1 MRGSAVELFDDCP
14 HCLLEGGLVE
24 TYDARVPACRFGV
37 PARVTCKLCGLAKV
51 GRVAAPKL
59 APDLTRVAGNR
70 CPACI
75 EELSAEALDVR
86 RCGQCGA
93 KALLVDEVAAADLT
107 SYDALLAQLDTWARR
122 EGFPSVDALLSATFV
137 VVDLEHLF
145 EMIRRGAPLETVAD
159 PFSLGGRAG
168 GGRPR
173 DDAAKAPP
181 PVARPPAAGPPGPSL
196 GHEPIPTTAAPASR
210 PKSQRAPAF
219 RVVPSDLPPPAP
231 ASPAAPPPHDP
242 STAPHAPQAASSDD
256 RVPLSAPPR
265 AILFPLVSVVAAD
278 GEVHAAERA
287 FVDAF
292 LASEGMTPLRDDEF
306 KVYTPAEA
314 ARYVPKERREKIV
327 ELMCELA
334 TVDGL
339 GDEAELRV
347 VRAYAAAWRVPE
359 EKVETWLWGYEHAQ
373 ASAGRQFW
381 LRIRRFLLSSRW
393 ERTDP

>member
-1 MRGSAVELFDDCP
+1 MRGSAVELLDDCP

-24 TYDARVPACRFGV
+24 TYDARIAACRFGV
-37 PARVTCKLCGLAKV
+37 PARVWCKLCGVTKV
-51 GRVAAPKL
+51 GRVAAAQL
-59 APDLTRVAGNR
+59 ARDLSLVQGNR
-70 CPACI
+70 CPACL
-75 EELSAEALDVR
+75 EELAPEALDVR
-86 RCGQCGA
+86 RCAACGA
-93 KALLVDEVAAADLT
+93 HAALLDERGATDLR
-107 SYDALLAQLDTWARR
+107 SREALVTQLDAWAVRD
-122 EGFPSVDALLSATFV
+122 GFPDLAALVSATFV
-137 VVDLEHLF
+137 APDLDAL
-145 EMIRRGAPLETVAD
+145 MDLVLAQRPLETLAD

-168 GGRPR
+168 GGS
-173 DDAAKAPP
+173 ASAPSP
-181 PVARPPAAGPPGPSL
+181 
-196 GHEPIPTTAAPASR
+196 EAPSR
-210 PKSQRAPAF
+210 PKSQRAPPF
-219 RVVPSDLPPPAP
+219 RVVPSTIPPPNGGAP
-231 ASPAAPPPHDP
+231 VADGAWPTPHAPHAPLAPPARARTSPDSPAHAQAQAAPPPPPPPGPLDD
-242 STAPHAPQAASSDD
+242 APPQ
-256 RVPLSAPPR
+256 SAPPR

-292 LASEGMTPLRDDEF
+292 LATEGMAPLQDDEF
-306 KVYTPAEA
+306 RVYTPAEA

-334 TVDGL
+334 AVDGL

-393 ERTDP
+393 EKPDP